1 MIVGTGRSALRHQPS
16 TINSQPPFGH
26 RPNGRGSDT
35 LYAFGC
41 RYYFTP
47 LTGVLFT
54 FPSRYL
60 FTIGCQGVFSLIRWS
75 GQIRT
80 EFHVHRA
87 TWDTPRGLRVF
98 AHPAVTVY
106 GRFFQIVTLTFR
118 LPHRG
123 PATPGRQ
130 VLPVCAVPLSL
141 ATTDGIISFSFPGVT
156 EMFHFAP
163 SCLAG
168 L

>member
-1 MIVGTGRSALRHQPS
+1 MSHLIPPL
-16 TINSQPPFGH
+16 NSPLETFNCPFGQ
-26 RPNGRGSDT
+26 RPNGPGSDT

-130 VLPVCAVPLSL
+130 VLPVWAVPLSL

-156 EMFHFAP
+156 EMFHFTP
-163 SCLAG
+163 CRLAG

>member
-1 MIVGTGRSALRHQPS
+1 MQKAGRHHVHLTAVNAAEGLYIIEVTPPIS
-16 TINSQPPFGH
+16 PFGQ

-47 LTGVLFT
+47 LAGVLFT

-87 TWDTPRGLRVF
+87 TWDTPRGL
-98 AHPAVTVY
+98 
-106 GRFFQIVTLTFR
+106 
-118 LPHRG
+118 
-123 PATPGRQ
+123 
-130 VLPVCAVPLSL
+130 
-141 ATTDGIISFSFPGVT
+141 
-156 EMFHFAP
+156 
-163 SCLAG
+163 
-168 L
+168 

>member
-1 MIVGTGRSALRHQPS
+1 MSVPNPLF
-16 TINSQPPFGH
+16 NSQLETFNCPFGQ
-26 RPNGRGSDT
+26 RPNGLGSDT

-47 LTGVLFT
+47 LAGVLFT

-87 TWDTPRGLRVF
+87 TWDTPRG
-98 AHPAVTVY
+98 
-106 GRFFQIVTLTFR
+106 
-118 LPHRG
+118 
-123 PATPGRQ
+123 
-130 VLPVCAVPLSL
+130 PLSFRAPGSHGL
-141 ATTDGIISFSFPGVT
+141 WPTFPNRYANSQPLTLRSRYPGKT
-156 EMFHFAP
+156 SPPGLGCSAFARHY
-163 SCLAG
+163 
-168 L
+168 